1 MSKKTLRCHAKT
13 KYTTSYGKDRKSE
26 LRFKRQN
33 AMSEV
38 RSHIDLSHMLGGA
51 DTGCLQASVA
61 AKRK

>member
-33 AMSEV
+33 AMNEL
-38 RSHIDLSHMLGGA
+38 RSHIDISSFFGGT
-51 DTGCLQASVA
+51 DIECLQASVA